1 MKHSPALLRGLALA
15 VALLAASA
23 TAQAPGDARVA
34 LVIGNSAYASAP
46 ALANPANDAR
56 AMGET
61 LRGLGFTV
69 VELRDGSKAQ
79 MAESIAKVRDAL
91 KGRQGIGMLYYA
103 GHGLQM
109 DARNYMVPVDA
120 RMARTADVP
129 QQTVDVSSVIE
140 AFKAAGNRMNILVL
154 DACRDNPFGGITT
167 GRGLAPLDAPSG
179 TFLAYAT
186 APGNVAEDGDVK
198 SGNGLYTQFLLQE
211 LKKPQARIEDVFKR
225 VRFAVRKASN
235 GRQIP
240 WESTSLEEDFQF
252 NDGRVVAVAKPSAEI
267 LLAAFTQEQQDWSRI
282 KDSRNADDFYAFLAR
297 HPSGTIAEAAN
308 AKLDE
313 LVASH
318 LVVQGAGADRK
329 DLPYSIARYRLGD
342 EFEVRIVSGFSS
354 SFNQTGRVT
363 SARDGKV
370 LVELSSPATGAQPM
384 KMLYDTQGGFIG
396 MPDSF
401 THTPPAYLAPS
412 GLLQVGQS
420 WKTGSEQAYQNKALA
435 DSLGKTTSVGQDRV
449 VAREQVTVP
458 AGTFDAFRIESEST
472 SVSKNLNLKIS
483 ATRWVVPDLPEPV
496 KAENV
501 VSEGL
506 FKTTRTSRELVRY
519 TRAAES
525 ADVMRVSQEQARRD
539 AQARENQRQAWTQ
552 LLARAQAGDAGA
564 MADVARRFEEGKGM
578 AVDMAQAV
586 AWYRKSAQGGS
597 PAGMGGLGAMY
608 YNGQIGAKDAAQ
620 AQPWWNKG
628 AQAGDGRSM
637 AGLALLYET
646 GEGGMP
652 QDAALSLEW
661 LGKAAATGDARALY
675 RMGLRLR
682 EGQGVEKDL
691 PKSFEMFRRSAGQEF
706 PAGQYMLGWS
716 YFKGLGVAQ
725 DEEKAAAEFAKAAEG
740 GIAHAMNDLGTLYQ
754 RGGGGLPN
762 DPQKAMEWFRKA
774 AALGQVNA
782 IENVKKMEARGFR

>member
-1 MKHSPALLRGLALA
+1 VRQ
-15 VALLAASA
+15 AS
-23 TAQAPGDARVA
+23 G
-34 LVIGNSAYASAP
+34 
-46 ALANPANDAR
+46 
-56 AMGET
+56 
-61 LRGLGFTV
+61 
-69 VELRDGSKAQ
+69 
-79 MAESIAKVRDAL
+79 
-91 KGRQGIGMLYYA
+91 
-103 GHGLQM
+103 
-109 DARNYMVPVDA
+109 
-120 RMARTADVP
+120 
-129 QQTVDVSSVIE
+129 
-140 AFKAAGNRMNILVL
+140 
-154 DACRDNPFGGITT
+154 
-167 GRGLAPLDAPSG
+167 
-179 TFLAYAT
+179 
-186 APGNVAEDGDVK
+186 
-198 SGNGLYTQFLLQE
+198 
-211 LKKPQARIEDVFKR
+211 
-225 VRFAVRKASN
+225 

-282 KDSRNADDFYAFLAR
+282 KDSRNAEDFYAFLAR

-313 LVASH
+313 LVASS

-329 DLPYSIARYRLGD
+329 DVPYSIARYRLGD
-342 EFEVRIVSGFSS
+342 EFEVRIMSS
-354 SFNQTGRVT
+354 LSPSFNQAGKVT
-363 SARDGKV
+363 SAKDGKV
-370 LVELSSPATGAQPM
+370 LVELSSPATGDRPM

-401 THTPPAYLAPS
+401 THTPPSYLVPS

-420 WKTGSEQAYQNKALA
+420 WKTGYEQEYSAKALA
-435 DSLGKTTSVGQDRV
+435 DSIGKTTSVGQDRV
-449 VAREQVTVP
+449 VARERITVP

-496 KAENV
+496 KAETV
-501 VSEGL
+501 MSEGL
-506 FKTTRTSRELVRY
+506 FKTTRTTRELVRY

-552 LLARAQAGDAGA
+552 LMGRAQAGDAGA

-578 AVDMAQAV
+578 SVDMAQAM

-608 YNGQIGAKDAAQ
+608 YNGKIGAKDAAQ
-620 AQPWWNKG
+620 AQQWWRQG
-628 AQAGDGRSM
+628 ALAGDGRSM

-646 GEGGMP
+646 GEGGMR
-652 QDAALSLEW
+652 QDTALSLEW
-661 LGKAAATGDARALY
+661 LGKAVAMGDARALY
-675 RMGLRLR
+675 RMGMRLR
-682 EGQGVEKDL
+682 EGQDLEKDL
-691 PKSFEMFRRSAGQEF
+691 PKSFEMFRRSAEQDL

-725 DEEKAAAEFAKAAEG
+725 NEEKAAAEFAKAAEG
-740 GIAHAMNDLGTLYQ
+740 GIANAMNDLGALYQ
-754 RGGGGLPN
+754 RGGGGLPY

-782 IENVKKMEARGFR
+782 IENVRKMEAQGVR